1 VSSGADMKRPVVFL
15 DRDGTINEEV
25 GYLNH
30 LSRFKLLPRVGEAL
44 KLLKEAGFATVLVT
58 NQSGIARGFFPASL
72 VEEVHQRLQEEL
84 SRFGAELDAIYYC
97 PHHPSDGCRCRKP
110 KPGMVEMAAK
120 ELALDLSRAFVV
132 GDRFTDLLLAREI
145 GAKGVLVLTGYG
157 RGELAYYL
165 PRIGLEPDL
174 VAEDLFE
181 AAQKILSHEDPSR

>member
-1 VSSGADMKRPVVFL
+1 MKRPVVFL

-30 LSRFKLLPRVGEAL
+30 PSRFRLLPRVAEGL

-72 VEEVHQRLQEEL
+72 VEEVHRRLQEEL

-97 PHHPSDGCRCRKP
+97 PHHPSEGCRCRKP
-110 KPGMVEMAAK
+110 RPGMVERAMRDL
-120 ELALDLSRAFVV
+120 ELDLSRAYVV
-132 GDRFTDLLLAREI
+132 GDRHTDLLLAREI
-145 GAKGVLVLTGYG
+145 GARGVLVLTGYG

-165 PRIGLEPDL
+165 PRLGLEPDL

-181 AAQKILSHEDPSR
+181 AARKIIHENSFC